1 MDTLIHPGD
10 QLVLVTEDDSSAHL
24 SGIKTIPMQPHLI
37 RQGAPAVA
45 IPEATIILGWNK
57 RGATI
62 IRELDKFVA
71 PGSRIMVITN
81 NLEPEAEVTG
91 LISLLRNQT
100 LAFKVGNIADR
111 RLLENMALETY
122 NHVIV
127 LADLDGV
134 SLQVAD
140 ARTLI
145 TLLHLR
151 DINEKNGHPFSI
163 VSEMLDVR
171 NRKLAEV
178 TRVDDFIVSD
188 ELASLLMTQIAEDK
202 ELSLVFE
209 DLFYPEGSEIFL
221 RPMSNY
227 VALGQPVSFYTVI
240 ESARQ
245 RGEVALG
252 YRIAAD
258 AASLE
263 KKFGVAV
270 NPHKTAPVVF
280 QKGDKVVV
288 VAQI

>member
-1 MDTLIHPGD
+1 M
-10 QLVLVTEDDSSAHL
+10 
-24 SGIKTIPMQPHLI
+24 
-37 RQGAPAVA
+37 
-45 IPEATIILGWNK
+45 ILGWNK

-62 IRELDKFVA
+62 VRELDKFVA
-71 PGSRIMVITN
+71 PGSSVMVVTN
-81 NLEPEAEVTG
+81 NLDPEAEVNG
-91 LISLLRNQT
+91 LTTLLKQQK
-100 LAFKVGNIADR
+100 LAYKVGNITDR
-111 RLLENMALETY
+111 RVLDNLALETY

-134 SLQVAD
+134 ALQVAD

-151 DINEKNGHPFSI
+151 DINEKNGLPFSI

-171 NRKLAEV
+171 NRNLAEV

-202 ELSLVFE
+202 ELSLVFD

-221 RPMSNY
+221 KPAADY
-227 VALGQPVSFYTVI
+227 VVLEQPVNFYTVV
-240 ESARQ
+240 EAARQ

-258 AASLE
+258 GASLE
-263 KKFGVAV
+263 KSFGVVV
-270 NPHKTAPVVF
+270 NPDKTPTVVF
-280 QKGDKVVV
+280 QKSDRVIV